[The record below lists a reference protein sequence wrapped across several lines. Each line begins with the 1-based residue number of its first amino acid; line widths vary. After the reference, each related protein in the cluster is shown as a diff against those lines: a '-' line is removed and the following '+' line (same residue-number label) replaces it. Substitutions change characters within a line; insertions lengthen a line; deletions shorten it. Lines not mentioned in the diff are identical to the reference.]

1 MLLFE
6 WLTFTG
12 HHWSRFK
19 ALLAR
24 TLEASHHIGAGS
36 ISTWVSYGALVSV
49 WRRVGTQGTA
59 ELKPV
64 KHLYISGDLKALIRS
79 LNVHPKIDQDVL
91 HSGATGTRTST
102 LSSKYSVLL
111 LWFQGSFGYKA
122 LILRKCCT
130 NFNFREHLT
139 NTVDSSVIQVVSE
152 GAFAAERTVCV
163 DADTILADAWVI
175 QTLIHI

>member
-1 MLLFE
+1 MLLLT

-49 WRRVGTQGTA
+49 WRRVGTQGTG

-64 KHLYISGDLKALIRS
+64 KHFYISGDLKALIRS

-91 HSGATGTRTST
+91 HSGATDTRTST

-111 LWFQGSFGYKA
+111 LWFHGS
-122 LILRKCCT
+122 RKCCT
-130 NFNFREHLT
+130 NFNFREYLT